1 MYSYFE
7 SLINPYPDD
16 EAKQAPDTLLAFFWH
31 YTRPSWKYLAMMAA
45 LIMVISATE
54 VALFGFLGNIVDW
67 LSETNRETFLQDE
80 GMKLGIMLV
89 FILIIMPLIGLFHSM
104 ILHQTIL
111 GNYGMVMRWQMHKY
125 LLRQSMSF
133 YSDEFAGRVAT
144 KIMQTSLAVRDATI
158 TILNVMVYV
167 SVYFLGAMLLAA
179 SFHWA
184 LMLPFA
190 GWIALYL
197 LMLRYFLPRMSAISK
212 AQADARSLMTG
223 RVVDSYTNIA
233 TVKLFA
239 HTDREE
245 AYAKD
250 AMDGFLQTVYPQMRL
265 STSLEMCIKMLN
277 HLLLVGAGA
286 AGIWLWIQ
294 SSVGVGAVAVAVGLV
309 LRMNG
314 MAYWVTWELAR
325 LFEALGVVQDG
336 MNMLSKAQSITDKA
350 DAESL
355 DANDKPIVFENIR
368 FTYGGEGAV
377 MEELSLEIQ
386 PGEKVGLVGR
396 SGAGKTTLTNILLRF
411 YDVEGGSVKIG
422 DQNVADVKQDS
433 LRENIG
439 MVTQDT
445 SLLHRTIRENIAYSK
460 PHATDAD
467 IIDAAK
473 KANAWEFIQT
483 LVDNKGNIGL
493 DAQVGE
499 RGVKLSGGQRQ
510 RIAIARIFLK
520 DAPILVLDEATSAL
534 DSEVEAAIQES
545 LFKLMEG
552 KTVIAIAHRLST
564 IAQLDRLV
572 VMDKGQIIESGSH
585 DELVEMGGVYSDLWA
600 RQSGGFLSID
610 NQDITP
616 DAPKAAE

>member
-31 YTRPSWKYLAMMAA
+31 YTRPSWKYLAMMAV

-67 LSETNRETFLQDE
+67 LSEANRETFLQDE

-355 DANDKPIVFENIR
+355 DANGKPIVFENIR

-377 MEELSLEIQ
+377 MEDLSLEIQ

-411 YDVEGGSVKIG
+411 YDVEGGNVKIG

-585 DELVEMGGVYSDLWA
+585 DELVEVGGVYSDLWA

-610 NQDITP
+610 NQDIAP

>member
-16 EAKQAPDTLLAFFWH
+16 LPKQAPNTMLAFFWH
-31 YTRPSWKYLAMMAA
+31 YTRPAWKYLAVMTV
-45 LIMVISATE
+45 LITLISAME

-67 LSETNRETFLQDE
+67 LGEANRETFLVDE
-80 GMKLGIMLV
+80 GYTLAIMLV
-89 FILIIMPLIGLFHSM
+89 FILVIMPIVGFFHSA
-104 ILHQTIL
+104 ILHQSIL
-111 GNYGMVMRWQMHKY
+111 GNYGMIMRWQMHKY
-125 LLRQSMSF
+125 LLRQSMAF
-133 YSDEFAGRVAT
+133 FSDEFAGRVAT
-144 KIMQTSLAVRDATI
+144 KVMQTSLAVRDATI

-167 SVYFLGAMLLAA
+167 SVYFLGAMILAA
-179 SFHWA
+179 SFHLG

-190 GWIALYL
+190 VWLVLYL
-197 LMLRYFLPRMSAISK
+197 LMLRYFLPRMSDIAK
-212 AQADARSLMTG
+212 EQADARSLMTG
-223 RVVDSYTNIA
+223 RVVDSYTNIT

-250 AMDGFLQTVYPQMRL
+250 AMDGFLQTVHPQMRL
-265 STSLEMCIKMLN
+265 STNLEICIKILN
-277 HLLLVGAGA
+277 HLLLAGA
-286 AGIWLWIQ
+286 AMAGIMLWV
-294 SSVGVGAVAVAVGLV
+294 SNSVSVGAVAVAIGLV

-336 MNMLSKAQSITDKA
+336 MNMLSKAQNIQDKA
-350 DAESL
+350 GAVDL
-355 DANDKPIVFENIR
+355 DADNKPVLFEDIH
-368 FTYGGEGAV
+368 FTYGGEGSV
-377 MEELSLEIQ
+377 MENLSLTIN
-386 PGEKVGLVGR
+386 PGEKIGLVGR

-411 YDVEGGSVKIG
+411 YDVEGGAVKIG
-422 DQNVADVKQDS
+422 DQNIADLKQDS

-460 PHATDAD
+460 PNATDEE

-473 KANAWEFIQT
+473 RANAWEFIQS
-483 LVDNKGNIGL
+483 LVDNKGHVGL

-572 VMDKGQIIESGSH
+572 VMDDGAIIENGTH
-585 DELVEMGGVYSDLWA
+585 DDLVAQGGVYADLWS
-600 RQSGGFLSID
+600 RQSGGFLSVD
-610 NQDITP
+610 DK
-616 DAPKAAE
+616 DKSVAAE

>member
-245 AYAKD
+245 AYAKE

-355 DANDKPIVFENIR
+355 DANGKPVVFENIR

-377 MEELSLEIQ
+377 MEDLSLEIQ